1 MAEIDLADAP
11 PGDAGAKAAH
21 GAATEPGRD
30 VPGEHVF
37 SAHVL
42 GGTADP
48 RRFHLAAIAGGS
60 ECEAGM
66 AAGCLV
72 LPEPGDLVLCS
83 ACQAGT
89 AGTAVYVLSVLVR
102 AAPERPAVISPA
114 GGLVVDAAQGPL
126 TLKSGTLA
134 LHGHDLLQMTA
145 TTVTLQ
151 SDAGSFHIKSAMLEC
166 TAALARIG
174 TLQLLGERLL
184 SLFKTISG
192 RHLRATRTV
201 AELDQ
206 LQAGEVAVNAE
217 RLITNQA
224 HHIVHVST
232 EDMRFDGAR
241 IHMG

>member
-1 MAEIDLADAP
+1 MTEIDLTDAP
-11 PGDAGAKAAH
+11 TGDAGP
-21 GAATEPGRD
+21 GAVRGTTARPGRD
-30 VPGEHVF
+30 APGEHVF

-48 RRFHLAAIAGGS
+48 RRFHLAASASGAES
-60 ECEAGM
+60 EAAM

-72 LPEPGDLVLCS
+72 LPEPGDLVLCG
-83 ACQAGT
+83 ACAGGGG
-89 AGTAVYVLSVLVR
+89 AAVYILSVLVR
-102 AAPERPAVISPA
+102 AAPERPATLSPA
-114 GGLVVDAAQGPL
+114 GGLVVDAADGPL
-126 TLKSGTLA
+126 TLKAGTL
-134 LHGHDLLQMTA
+134 
-145 TTVTLQ
+145 TLR
-151 SDAGSFHIKSAMLEC
+151 SDAGNFHIGSAMLDC

-174 TLQLLGERLL
+174 TLQLLGDRLL

-192 RHLRATRTV
+192 KHLRATRTV

-217 RLITNQA
+217 RLITHQA
-224 HHIVHVST
+224 HHILHVST